1 MEQDNA
7 KTILDKDGRIL
18 IDYNRAGMPLL
29 EIVTEPQYTNPEDCQ
44 LVVKEMQEML
54 NTLGVSMADISQS
67 TMRVDVNV
75 SVHDSTS
82 LLETPK
88 IEIKSLCSTKN
99 VEQAIEY
106 EYRRLVAILEAGEE
120 AQYETRRY
128 LPDQGI
134 TKLLRSNP
142 EKPDYRYF

>member
-1 MEQDNA
+1 
-7 KTILDKDGRIL
+7 
-18 IDYNRAGMPLL
+18 
-29 EIVTEPQYTNPEDCQ
+29 
-44 LVVKEMQEML
+44 
-54 NTLGVSMADISQS
+54 
-67 TMRVDVNV
+67 MRVDVNV

>member
-54 NTLGVSMADISQS
+54 NTLGVSML
-67 TMRVDVNV
+67 T
-75 SVHDSTS
+75 SV
-82 LLETPK
+82 K
-88 IEIKSLCSTKN
+88 
-99 VEQAIEY
+99 A
-106 EYRRLVAILEAGEE
+106 R
-120 AQYETRRY
+120 
-128 LPDQGI
+128 
-134 TKLLRSNP
+134 
-142 EKPDYRYF
+142 